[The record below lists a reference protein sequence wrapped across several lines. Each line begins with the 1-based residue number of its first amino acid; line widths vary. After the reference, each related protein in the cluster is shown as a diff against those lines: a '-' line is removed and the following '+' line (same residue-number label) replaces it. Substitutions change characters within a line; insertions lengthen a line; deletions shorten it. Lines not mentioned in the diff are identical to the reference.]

1 MTVPV
6 TPPRTGV
13 WFFPEQPAGLLV
25 DAVGHAELA
34 GLDEVWIGDEGPAR
48 DPFGI
53 LAAAA
58 LGTSRIALG
67 VGVTNPY
74 LRHPGALA
82 TTMLTVHEL
91 SGGRAILGVGAGG
104 QISLAPFGVG
114 AEHPL
119 AAVGETLR
127 LVRAVAARETVDGY
141 DPPDIAVTA
150 AHGGRDL
157 PLFIGARGERLNRLA
172 SEVADGSFVAGL
184 PPFRYAEVIGW
195 SRSVRAIDVALYPS
209 VAFTD
214 DAVEHHRPELIWSLL
229 DSPDE
234 LRDRHGLELGALQA
248 AATALRGGDPGPARR
263 LVTDE
268 VVADVLLVG
277 APDEVGERLAELVAE
292 HAPTSIGLALLQR
305 DLDAGIDSAA
315 SAFEAMRRA
324 LAPAGAGGD
333 SR

>member
-1 MTVPV
+1 MTTGPA
-6 TPPRTGV
+6 PLRTGI
-13 WFFPEQPAGLLV
+13 WFFPEQPAGVLV

-48 DPFGI
+48 DPFGV

-58 LGTSRIALG
+58 TTTSRVRLG

-91 SGGRAILGVGAGG
+91 SGGRAILGIGAGG
-104 QISLAPFGVG
+104 QISLAPYGIR

-119 AAVGETLR
+119 AAVRETVR
-127 LVRAVAARETVDGY
+127 VVRAVAEREHTDGY
-141 DPPDIAVTA
+141 EPPDIAVTA
-150 AHGGRDL
+150 AHAGHDL
-157 PLFIGARGERLNRLA
+157 PIYIGARGERLNRLA

-184 PPFRYAEVIGW
+184 PPFRYAEVVGW
-195 SRSVRAIDVALYPS
+195 SRAVRAVEVALYPS

-214 DAVEHHRPELIWSLL
+214 DAVEHHRPELIWALL
-229 DSPDE
+229 ESPDE
-234 LRDRHGLELGALQA
+234 LRDRHGLELGPLQA

-277 APDEVGERLAELVAE
+277 APEEVGERLAELVAE

-305 DLDAGIDSAA
+305 DLDAGIDAAA
-315 SAFEAMRRA
+315 SAFEAMRA
-324 LAPAGAGGD
+324 VLDHGPVGEPT
-333 SR
+333 